1 MAQTTFSP
9 SSTSLDKFYTRPET
23 AEACLALL
31 AARLPEFRADLFVEP
46 SAGDGVF
53 LERLPKPSYG
63 IDIAP
68 AAPGIDAGDY
78 LAWVPDENV
87 GAVAVV
93 GNPPFGKNG
102 AKAIAWFNH
111 SARYAEVIAMIMPAS
126 LMKGSMR
133 DRLNDRFHLI
143 DEMPLLAEPF
153 RVGAALHQVNAVFQI
168 WKRGETRRPKS
179 VRKTT
184 HPDFRFVASAIGADC
199 VIRRVGGRAGQ
210 ILPPIDGATDSRGYS
225 PSSNLFVKAESVDPK
240 ALEARLNS
248 LDFTDVRECVAANP
262 SVSKSDIVALYQ
274 AQLDLERSSVT
285 ARPNAADAEAP
296 LPPLSFAEHAR
307 AAEGDISNDVKST

>member
-1 MAQTTFSP
+1 MAQTTFSS

-31 AARLPEFRADLFVEP
+31 AARLPGFRADLFVEP

-53 LERLPKPSYG
+53 LERLPEPSYG

-68 AAPGIDAGDY
+68 AAPGIDTGDY
-78 LAWVPDENV
+78 LAWTPDENV
-87 GAVAVV
+87 GTVAVV

-111 SARYAEVIAMIMPAS
+111 SAQYAEVIAMIMPAS
-126 LMKGSMR
+126 LMKGSMQ
-133 DRLNDRFHLI
+133 DRLNDRFHLL

-153 RVGAALHQVNAVFQI
+153 RVGAALHQVSAVFQI
-168 WKRGETRRPKS
+168 WRRGENRRPKS

-184 HPDFRFVASAIGADC
+184 HPDFRFVANAVGADFA
-199 VIRRVGGRAGQ
+199 IRRVGGRAGD
-210 ILPPIDGATDSRGYS
+210 ILPAIDGATATHGYS
-225 PSSNLFVKAESVDPK
+225 PSSNLFVKAQGVEPK
-240 ALEARLNS
+240 ILEARFRKLN
-248 LDFTDVRECVAANP
+248 FTKVRECVAANP

-274 AQLDLERSSVT
+274 AQLDLKRSSETVE
-285 ARPNAADAEAP
+285 ANEAEVKAIS
-296 LPPLSFAEHAR
+296 LSKRIAEHKL
-307 AAEGDISNDVKST
+307 AAEGDTLHVID

>member
-31 AARLPEFRADLFVEP
+31 FARLPGFWADLFVEP

-53 LERLPKPSYG
+53 LERLPEPRYG

-78 LAWVPDENV
+78 LAWAPVENV
-87 GAVAVV
+87 GTVAVV

-111 SARYAEVIAMIMPAS
+111 SAQYAEVIAMIMPAS
-126 LMKGSMR
+126 LMKGSMQ
-133 DRLNDRFHLI
+133 DRLNDRFHLL

-168 WKRGETRRPKS
+168 WRRGGNRRPKS

-184 HPDFRFVASAIGADC
+184 HPDFRFVASAVGADF
-199 VIRRVGGRAGQ
+199 VIRRVGGRAGK
-210 ILPPIDGATDSRGYS
+210 ILPSINESAATHGYS
-225 PSSNLFVKAESVDPK
+225 PSSNLFVKAAGVDPEI
-240 ALEARLNS
+240 LEARFRTLN
-248 LDFTDVRECVAANP
+248 FTEVRECVAANP

-274 AQLDLERSSVT
+274 AQLDLGRSSETVK
-285 ARPNAADAEAP
+285 ANQADAEAT
-296 LPPLSFAEHAR
+296 PLSIRFAKHKLTAR
-307 AAEGDISNDVKST
+307 S